1 MGWIRKR
8 PDRPAP
14 WRAGYRGPDGREHS
28 KSFGRKVDA
37 ERWLRDEI
45 QKQDLGIW
53 VDPAAGTI
61 SVAEWSSTWLSGRV
75 GLTEKTRQG
84 YEGILGSRVLPIF
97 GQVPLAKVRR
107 PAVAEWVSEM
117 TSEGL
122 SASRVRN
129 CYNVLAACLEAA
141 VDNGLIGRNPA
152 RGVELPSRP
161 VYDDYRYLTAEEV
174 DRLASATSSLADRT
188 LILTLAYGGL
198 RWGEAVALRIGR
210 VDILRRRVVIVEAAT
225 EVSGRLVFGEPKT
238 HRRRFVHIPEFVSDL
253 IGQHLADRPSDPDE
267 LVWVAPKGGPLRYN
281 PYRTRVWDKVTV
293 EAGLDG
299 ITPHTLRHTC
309 ASLMRAA
316 GADVKQIQAQLG
328 HRSPVVT
335 LSVYTHLFED
345 AYDSVMDRLDV
356 AHRDLV
362 RPKSGPNV
370 VELPE
375 RKSSQVSD
383 QGV

>member
-1 MGWIRKR
+1 M
-8 PDRPAP
+8 
-14 WRAGYRGPDGREHS
+14 
-28 KSFGRKVDA
+28 
-37 ERWLRDEI
+37 
-45 QKQDLGIW
+45 
-53 VDPAAGTI
+53 
-61 SVAEWSSTWLSGRV
+61 
-75 GLTEKTRQG
+75 
-84 YEGILGSRVLPIF
+84 
-97 GQVPLAKVRR
+97 RR

-210 VDILRRRVVIVEAAT
+210 VDILRRRVAIVEAAT

-299 ITPHTLRHTC
+299 ITPHALRHTC

>member
-97 GQVPLAKVRR
+97 GQVPLANVRR

-161 VYDDYRYLTAEEV
+161 VYDDYRYLTPEEV

-188 LILTLAYGGL
+188 LILTLSYGGL

-210 VDILRRRVVIVEAAT
+210 VDILRRRVAIVEAAT
-225 EVSGRLVFGEPKT
+225 ELSGRLVFGEPKT

-299 ITPHTLRHTC
+299 ITPHALRHTC

>member
-210 VDILRRRVVIVEAAT
+210 VDILRRRVAIVEAAT

-253 IGQHLADRPSDPDE
+253 IGQHLANRPSDPDE
-267 LVWVAPKGGPLRYN
+267 LVWAAPQGGPLRYN

-299 ITPHTLRHTC
+299 ITPHALRHTC

>member
-1 MGWIRKR
+1 MGWIRRR

-97 GQVPLAKVRR
+97 GQVPMAKVRR